1 VTGADDS
8 LLVMSNPERAP
19 LIRRPMLARVLRG
32 LAVTALVLLGAAVPV
47 GAASASGSPPDGSD
61 GSGAQAAVSVVGAP
75 GVPAGVDDFVF
86 ESFDAQYVLGIDDE
100 QRSTLRTTETLVAVF
115 PDFDQNRGIRRYI
128 PSMYEGHPL
137 QNQIVSVTDENGQPR
152 DFEQGFESDNVGGSF
167 QVLTIAVPEGQF
179 VHGRQTYVIEY
190 TQRDVTAY
198 FEDTNDDEWYWD
210 TNGTGWAQPFGEVS
224 ATVELADGLAGA
236 LVSTS
241 CYYGYDG
248 STTQCEAPVAD
259 GTITASVSDLQP
271 FQNMT
276 LVAAFP
282 AGTFVEAPFD
292 LFAWVPLP
300 VFIGIGLSLAA
311 AVLAF
316 ILRFTVLRGA
326 RGTGIVVAQYGPAD
340 DISPLLAANLVGKS
354 KKGMAASIVDLA
366 VRRKIRIVERPA
378 EGFFAS
384 GTTFGVQS
392 IDDSGL
398 SSDDQRDT
406 GALFSSTAIGFL
418 RSMFGGGAV
427 STPGIVTIGQPAA
440 TPVATSAPSEVRW
453 LVKKDQILGRQVVAI
468 TKSVAAEAVRRGL
481 RRKPPALPIAI
492 VGLLVVAGFLVLL
505 FGGLDAQSEL
515 GIVIGVF
522 GMIALSWIGV
532 GLLIMLGA
540 RRPLTKEGAL
550 AVEHLEGLREYI
562 RLAEA
567 DRLQMLQSVSGAE
580 RVTTDAGEIVKI
592 YERLLPY
599 AVIFGLEKEWAGEL
613 AKYYDTNPPDWYDGT
628 NVGAFNVGLFAS
640 SIGSLSS
647 SVSTSFSGS
656 ASSSSSGGSGGGGSS
671 GGGGGGGG
679 GGGV

>member
-1 VTGADDS
+1 
-8 LLVMSNPERAP
+8 MSKPERAP
-19 LIRRPMLARVLRG
+19 VSQRQFLPRVLRG
-32 LAVTALVLLGAAVPV
+32 LAAAALALIGAAVPA
-47 GAASASGSPPDGSD
+47 GAASASTSPPDGRD
-61 GSGAQAAVSVVGAP
+61 ATGGHAAVSVVGAP
-75 GVPAGVDDFVF
+75 GIPAGVDDFVF

-100 QRSTLRTTETLVAVF
+100 RRSTLTTTETLVAVF

-128 PSMYEGHPL
+128 PSTYQGHPL
-137 QNQIVSVTDENGQPR
+137 QNQVVSVTDENGERR
-152 DFEQGFESDNVGGSF
+152 DFEQGFESDDSGSY

-179 VHGRQTYVIEY
+179 THGRQTYVIEY

-198 FEDTNDDEWYWD
+198 FENTNDDEWYWD
-210 TNGTGWAQPFGEVS
+210 VNGTGWAQPFGEVT
-224 ATVELADGLAGA
+224 ATAQLADGLAGV
-236 LVSTS
+236 LVSTD
-241 CYYGYDG
+241 CYYGPDG
-248 STTQCEAPVAD
+248 SNTQCEAPVAD
-259 GTITASVSDLQP
+259 GTITARVTELGPYQT
-271 FQNMT
+271 MT

-282 AGTFVEAPFD
+282 AGTFIPAPFD
-292 LFAWVPLP
+292 LFALIPLP

-311 AVLAF
+311 VILAF
-316 ILRFTVLRGA
+316 VLRFTVLRGA
-326 RGTGIVVAQYGPAD
+326 RGTGIVVAQYEPAD
-340 DISPLLAANLVGKS
+340 DISPLLAANLVGKA
-354 KKGMAASIVDLA
+354 KKGMAAAIVDLA
-366 VRRKIRIVERPA
+366 VRRKIRIVEKPA

-392 IDDSGL
+392 IDENGL
-398 SSDDQRDT
+398 SADDQRVT

-418 RSMFGGGAV
+418 RSMFGGGGVA

-440 TPVATSAPSEVRW
+440 TPVATSAPGEVRW

-468 TKSVAAEAVRRGL
+468 TKSVAADAVRRKL
-481 RRKPPALPIAI
+481 RRKPPALPIVI
-492 VGLLVVAGFLVLL
+492 VGLLIVAGFLVLL

-532 GLLIMLGA
+532 GILIMLGA

-580 RVTTDAGEIVKI
+580 RTKTVGNPDIIKI

-613 AKYYDTNPPDWYDGT
+613 AKYYDTNPPDWYDGS

>member
-1 VTGADDS
+1 
-8 LLVMSNPERAP
+8 MSKPERAP
-19 LIRRPMLARVLRG
+19 VSQRQFLPRVLRG
-32 LAVTALVLLGAAVPV
+32 LAATALALLGTALPA
-47 GAASASGSPPDGSD
+47 GAATASTSPPDGRD
-61 GSGAQAAVSVVGAP
+61 GTDGHAAVSVVGAP
-75 GVPAGVDDFVF
+75 GIPAGVDDFVF

-100 QRSTLRTTETLVAVF
+100 RRSTLTTTETLVAVF

-128 PSMYEGHPL
+128 PSTYQGHPL
-137 QNQIVSVTDENGQPR
+137 QNQVVSVTDENGERR
-152 DFEQGFESDNVGGSF
+152 DFEQGFESDDSGSY

-179 VHGRQTYVIEY
+179 THGRQTYVIEY
-190 TQRDVTAY
+190 TQRDVTKFFA
-198 FEDTNDDEWYWD
+198 DTNDDEWYWD
-210 TNGTGWAQPFGEVS
+210 VNGTGWAQPFGEVT
-224 ATVELADGLAGA
+224 ATARLADGLAGV
-236 LVSTS
+236 LVSTD
-241 CYYGYDG
+241 CYYGPDG
-248 STTQCEAPVAD
+248 SNTQCEAPVAD
-259 GTITASVSDLQP
+259 DTITARVTDLGPYQT
-271 FQNMT
+271 MT

-300 VFIGIGLSLAA
+300 IFIGGGLSLG
-311 AVLAF
+311 AVILAF
-316 ILRFTVLRGA
+316 ILRFTALRGA
-326 RGTGIVVAQYGPAD
+326 RGTGIVVAQYEPDD
-340 DISPLLAANLVGKS
+340 DISALLAANLVNKP
-354 KKGMAASIVDLA
+354 KKGMAAAIVDLA
-366 VRRKIRIVERPA
+366 VRRKIRIVEKPA

-392 IDDSGL
+392 IDETGL
-398 SSDDQRDT
+398 SSDDQRVT
-406 GALFSSTAIGFL
+406 GALFSSSALGFL
-418 RSMFGGGAV
+418 RSMFGGGSV

-440 TPVATSAPSEVRW
+440 APTATSTPGEVRW
-453 LVKKDQILGRQVVAI
+453 LVKRDQILGRQVVSI
-468 TKSVAAEAVRRGL
+468 TKAVAADAVRRKL
-481 RRKPPALPIAI
+481 RRKPPALPIVI
-492 VGLLVVAGFLVLL
+492 VGLLIVAGFLIML
-505 FGGLDAQSEL
+505 FGGFGAQNEL

-532 GLLIMLGA
+532 GILIMLTA
-540 RRPLTKEGAL
+540 RRPLTQEGAL

-580 RVTTDAGEIVKI
+580 RTKTVGNPDIIKI

-613 AKYYDTNPPDWYDGT
+613 AKYYDTNPPDWYDGS